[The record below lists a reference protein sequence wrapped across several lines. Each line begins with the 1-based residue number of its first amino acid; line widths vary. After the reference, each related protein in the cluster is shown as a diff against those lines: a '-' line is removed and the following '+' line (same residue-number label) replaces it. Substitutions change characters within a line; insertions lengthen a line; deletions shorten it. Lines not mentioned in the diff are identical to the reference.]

1 MSTQSLTDELFNP
14 ALIGDTQPLRT
25 VRRAPKPR
33 IRGLSMPA
41 LPSWPLVAQV
51 TGGIATLSGVYLE
64 WGSAITL
71 ITGGVAAVVLGALR
85 ESGRI

>member
-1 MSTQSLTDELFNP
+1 MSTQSLTDELFN
-14 ALIGDTQPLRT
+14 LGGDTQRLRA
-25 VRRAPKPR
+25 VKPAKPR

-41 LPSWPLVAQV
+41 IPSWPLVAQV

>member
-1 MSTQSLTDELFNP
+1 MAAQTQELWAVGREP
-14 ALIGDTQPLRT
+14 AAT
-25 VRRAPKPR
+25 PKPR

-41 LPSWPLVAQV
+41 IPSWPLVAQV
-51 TGGIATLSGVYLE
+51 TGGIAALSGVYME